1 MKRLTDN
8 FCNLLL
14 FNSRISFYLFFII
27 ILLIVL
33 QNYLYFYFTNVF
45 CLVLILLLGISHGSL
60 DHLKGKK
67 LFKILKIEN
76 QILFYFFYIILALTV
91 VGLWLFFPSLM
102 LLLFLIVASF
112 HFGKEDSSYVLW
124 DKKIIIPEL
133 MYFIR
138 GSIIVIAPL
147 MLNFNET
154 VSLFSNLLPEQNNF
168 INIIYQLKISNE
180 NLSLLLILP
189 FIIIFCTGFYIHANG
204 VAGSIPRL
212 TGYDP
217 FIFDFI
223 SVILLNASFNPLVAF
238 TIYFCFLHSPRHSLS
253 LINELDKNNFKR
265 GFKMFLKKA
274 LPLTIITAIIFI
286 LSLRILTNY
295 YVLDDAITKVI
306 FIGLASLT
314 FPHILLEYLLE
325 KNEKQRN

>member
-1 MKRLTDN
+1 MKRLTEN

-14 FNSRISFYLFFII
+14 YNSRVSFYLFFII

-33 QNYLYFYFTNVF
+33 QNYIYLYFSNVF
-45 CLVLILLLGISHGSL
+45 CLILILSLGISHGSL

-67 LFKILKIEN
+67 LFKIFKIEN
-76 QILFYFFYIILALTV
+76 QIFFYFSYIILALSV
-91 VGLWLFFPSLM
+91 VGLWLFFPSLT

-124 DKKIIIPEL
+124 DKKIVFPEL

-147 MLNFNET
+147 ILNFNET
-154 VSLFSNLLPEQNNF
+154 ISLFSNLLPEENNF
-168 INIIYQLKISNE
+168 INTIYQLNISNK
-180 NLSLLLILP
+180 NSPLLFSLP
-189 FIIIFCTGFYIHANG
+189 FIIIFCAGFYIHRNG
-204 VAGSIPRL
+204 VGGSIPKL

-217 FIFDFI
+217 FIFDFM
-223 SVILLNASFNPLVAF
+223 SVILLNYSFNPLVAF
-238 TIYFCFLHSPRHSLS
+238 TIYFCFLHSPRHSLI
-253 LINELDKNNFKR
+253 LINEIDKNDFKK
-265 GFKMFLKKA
+265 GFQIFIKKA
-274 LPLTIITAIIFI
+274 FPLTFITAIIFL
-286 LSLRILTNY
+286 LSLLGLSKY
-295 YVLDDAITKVI
+295 YVLDNAITKVI

-325 KNEKQRN
+325 KNEK

>member
-1 MKRLTDN
+1 MKRLTEN

-14 FNSRISFYLFFII
+14 YNSRVSIYLFFII

-33 QNYLYFYFTNVF
+33 QNYIYLYFSNVF
-45 CLVLILLLGISHGSL
+45 CLILILSLGISHGSL

-67 LFKILKIEN
+67 LFKIFKIEN
-76 QILFYFFYIILALTV
+76 QIFFYFSYIILALSV
-91 VGLWLFFPSLM
+91 VGLWLFFPSLT

-124 DKKIIIPEL
+124 DKKIVFPEL

-147 MLNFNET
+147 ILNFNET
-154 VSLFSNLLPEQNNF
+154 ISLFSNLLPEENNF
-168 INIIYQLKISNE
+168 INTIYQLNISNK
-180 NLSLLLILP
+180 NSPLLFSLP
-189 FIIIFCTGFYIHANG
+189 FIIIFCAGFYIHRNG
-204 VAGSIPRL
+204 VGGSIPKL

-217 FIFDFI
+217 FIFDFM
-223 SVILLNASFNPLVAF
+223 SVILLNYSFNPLVAF
-238 TIYFCFLHSPRHSLS
+238 TIYFCFLHSPRHSLI
-253 LINELDKNNFKR
+253 LINEIDKNDFKK
-265 GFKMFLKKA
+265 GFQIFIKKA
-274 LPLTIITAIIFI
+274 FPLTFITAIIFL
-286 LSLRILTNY
+286 LSLLGLSKY
-295 YVLDDAITKVI
+295 YVLDNAITKVI

-325 KNEKQRN
+325 KNEK